1 MKKTELRPSA
11 EDLRA
16 KMYVDGKIVISTDNL
31 PGKYLPLSFF
41 FFFSFLSLARLLP
54 FRSFSRPAFA
64 VRPSP

>member
-31 PGKYLPLSFF
+31 PGKYFPFS
-41 FFFSFLSLARLLP
+41 FFSFLSLVRLLP
-54 FRSFSRPAFA
+54 LRSFSRPAFA